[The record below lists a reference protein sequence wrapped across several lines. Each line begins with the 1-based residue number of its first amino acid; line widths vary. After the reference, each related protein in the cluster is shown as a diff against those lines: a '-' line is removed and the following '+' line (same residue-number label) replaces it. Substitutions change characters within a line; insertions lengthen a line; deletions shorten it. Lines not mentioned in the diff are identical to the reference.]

1 MQKANKLKE
10 VKAEKR
16 TSMKKNTRSKEEN
29 QHEEEYSIKRS
40 RRRKARTMSKLHP
53 QHFLFRPPVVGLDMY
68 WNLYR
73 KDWEE
78 KYYFV
83 YMEDVGLQ
91 HDLGLSPSC
100 LFGYLT
106 IHASRSHIIRS
117 RFMANKVSL

>member
-78 KYYFV
+78 KYFVVFATSNFLNSYFV
-83 YMEDVGLQ
+83 
-91 HDLGLSPSC
+91 
-100 LFGYLT
+100 LT
-106 IHASRSHIIRS
+106 LVFVAGSGVKQCTKEIP
-117 RFMANKVSL
+117 KCQSL

>member
-1 MQKANKLKE
+1 MVAMQKANKLKE

-100 LFGYLT
+100 LFGF
-106 IHASRSHIIRS
+106 I
-117 RFMANKVSL
+117 